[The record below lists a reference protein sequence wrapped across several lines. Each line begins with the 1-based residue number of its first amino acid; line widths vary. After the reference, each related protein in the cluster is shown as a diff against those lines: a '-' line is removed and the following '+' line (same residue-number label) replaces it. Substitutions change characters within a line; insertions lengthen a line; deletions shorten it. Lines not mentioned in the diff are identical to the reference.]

1 MDELG
6 AGTDPA
12 EGASLAVSV
21 CPPHDAEERTSAAA
35 SRSAAKSRFAFLILN
50 TSL

>member
-1 MDELG
+1 VYSVSANLT
-6 AGTDPA
+6 AA
-12 EGASLAVSV
+12 RLAVAV
-21 CPPHDAEERTSAAA
+21 APGVDAEEGMGAAA